1 MNEQTGQPEDRELD
15 AVQRIK
21 LYADFSKAG
30 INISEAGPWIEEK
43 SRVLGVKPRRLRLY
57 IVRERE
63 KELIRIRKV
72 QLTQSQELALGIGAT
87 VAAALDTLRSAL
99 TATITKKHFDRNGD
113 EVDCMEIPNWE
124 ARNAAAAQI
133 IKVFGGYAPDQLVLD
148 SNPRGELSD
157 LSDEQL
163 RARLEKLRGK
173 N

>member
-1 MNEQTGQPEDRELD
+1 MDEQVEQPDRVLD
-15 AVQRIK
+15 EVQRIR
-21 LYADFSKAG
+21 LYSEFSKAG
-30 INISEAGPWIEEK
+30 INLSEAGPWIEEK
-43 SRVLGVKPRRLRLY
+43 SKLLGVKPRKLRVYLS
-57 IVRERE
+57 RERE

-87 VAAALDTLRSAL
+87 VASALETLRSAL
-99 TATITKKHFDRNGD
+99 SATVTKKHFDRSGN
-113 EVDCMEIPNWE
+113 EVDCIEIPNWE

-148 SNPRGELSD
+148 STPRGELSD

-163 RARLEKLRGK
+163 QARLEKLRGK